1 MQKYVIYYSHSKE
14 RETPERKEIKKMKK
28 VTIKEILIGAVAE
41 KLGCSEHCLR
51 NYTKAQLKAIL
62 ESEN

>member
-1 MQKYVIYYSHSKE
+1 M
-14 RETPERKEIKKMKK
+14 PERKETKKMKK